1 MRVAPGREHASVP
14 VDRSAP
20 SVLAALADPARL
32 AALRRTELL
41 GGPPSETLQ
50 RIAGMTAAQ
59 LGVPAV
65 LATVVDAD
73 RELLAASA
81 WLEESWF
88 ARAEWP
94 LSHSLGQYVV
104 ASAAPLV
111 VPDSRTVPWLR
122 DNGALADL
130 GIVAYAGIPL
140 LADDGRAVGALAAID
155 REPREWSEADLAQLD
170 DSAALAQSELGRLS
184 ARRDAREVSA
194 LLLRLQGLTDAT
206 STARE
211 LDGLL
216 DDITAACADTFA
228 ADVAVIDLLD
238 GQGGLVRRLARG
250 LTTDQR
256 TALRLGEGFA
266 GRIGTV
272 PQTVA
277 VPDLATAAAEPGVA
291 PLAAA
296 GVRSLLAA
304 PLIVDHRL
312 RGTIW
317 VGASAPGVFS
327 ELDRQLLAV
336 SAERFAAVI
345 VRAQRYE
352 RDRHVADTLVA
363 ALQPARLPEVPGVRF
378 AGRYQP
384 AERGLGGDWYDVFQL
399 PGGAMGAAIGDV
411 VGHGIEAAVEAVRLR
426 NALRGA
432 VLAGNNPS
440 ETVMALN
447 AHAATQPGA
456 MASTMVYLEL
466 DGPARRL
473 RWASAGHVP
482 VVIAEDGRSEWLG
495 AGGPPLGVVDL
506 DPWPSGE
513 RELAP
518 GSRVVLFTDGLIE
531 RRTEPL
537 DIGIDRIAAIA
548 AEAPDLETLCENAL
562 GQAPTPRFDDLALI
576 ALELG

>member
-1 MRVAPGREHASVP
+1 M
-14 VDRSAP
+14 
-20 SVLAALADPARL
+20 
-32 AALRRTELL
+32 
-41 GGPPSETLQ
+41 
-50 RIAGMTAAQ
+50 
-59 LGVPAV
+59 
-65 LATVVDAD
+65 
-73 RELLAASA
+73 
-81 WLEESWF
+81 
-88 ARAEWP
+88 
-94 LSHSLGQYVV
+94 
-104 ASAAPLV
+104 
-111 VPDSRTVPWLR
+111 
-122 DNGALADL
+122 
-130 GIVAYAGIPL
+130 
-140 LADDGRAVGALAAID
+140 
-155 REPREWSEADLAQLD
+155 
-170 DSAALAQSELGRLS
+170 
-184 ARRDAREVSA
+184 SA

-250 LTTDQR
+250 LATVER

-272 PQTVA
+272 QQTVA
-277 VPDLATAAAEPGVA
+277 VPDLAEAAAEPGVA

-336 SAERFAAVI
+336 SAERFASVI

-399 PGGAMGAAIGDV
+399 PGGAMGVAIGDV

-447 AHAATQPGA
+447 AHAAAQPGA

-482 VVIAEDGRSEWLG
+482 VVIAEGGRGEWLGG
-495 AGGPPLGVVDL
+495 AGGPPLGVVG
-506 DPWPSGE
+506 PRSVAV
-513 RELAP
+513 RRARARARLA
-518 GSRVVLFTDGLIE
+518 GRAVHGRV
-531 RRTEPL
+531 
-537 DIGIDRIAAIA
+537 DR
-548 AEAPDLETLCENAL
+548 APDRAARHRHRPHRRDR
-562 GQAPTPRFDDLALI
+562 G
-576 ALELG
+576 